1 MQDVALPPFIPLL
14 PLPPTVGAMPNTLLC
29 RTNRC
34 STPAATSPLLLPL
47 YREARAALDFLIF
60 CTSHSSILLSIAS
73 RGSSRNNSKGILTA
87 LNLWQHFTAPQIY
100 NKRKSHHFRSLTSI
114 TSIAYHDMLF
124 FDDNAGNIALAQS
137 LGVTSVQ
144 VGEEGF
150 TIEVLLKGL
159 ADHISEKEQSV

>member
-1 MQDVALPPFIPLL
+1 
-14 PLPPTVGAMPNTLLC
+14 
-29 RTNRC
+29 
-34 STPAATSPLLLPL
+34 
-47 YREARAALDFLIF
+47 
-60 CTSHSSILLSIAS
+60 
-73 RGSSRNNSKGILTA
+73 
-87 LNLWQHFTAPQIY
+87 
-100 NKRKSHHFRSLTSI
+100 
-114 TSIAYHDMLF
+114 MLF